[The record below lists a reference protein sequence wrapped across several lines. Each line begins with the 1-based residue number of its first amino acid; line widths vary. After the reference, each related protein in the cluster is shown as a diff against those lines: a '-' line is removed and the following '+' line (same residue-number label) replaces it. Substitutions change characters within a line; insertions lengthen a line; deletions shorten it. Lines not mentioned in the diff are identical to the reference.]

1 MKLAVTCD
9 FCGNVF
15 ERDSAFLKGKRHHF
29 CSRQCLADFSSKSR
43 NPQHY
48 ADLKDFTNMGVHM
61 AQMNRELNPTRMT
74 VETREKLRQA
84 HLNTG
89 EGKTYTK
96 VFGVHEHRVVAE
108 QILGRP
114 LRENETVHHRDGNK
128 RNNTPENLII
138 FRSQSEHA
146 KHHAEMKWFLR
157 ELVTM
162 EGGDAR

>member
-1 MKLAVTCD
+1 MSFWVNCD
-9 FCGNVF
+9 WCGKSIV
-15 ERDSAFLKGKRHHF
+15 RYPSDTKKKHQF
-29 CSRQCLADFSSKSR
+29 CSRTCRNAFSSKCTNPQRYQEYGDYSR
-43 NPQHY
+43 NSQR
-48 ADLKDFTNMGVHM
+48 LSE
-61 AQMNRELNPTRMT
+61 MNRRLNPTRMT
-74 VETREKLRQA
+74 PETREKIRQA
-84 HLNTG
+84 RLNTG

-96 VFGVHEHRVVAE
+96 IFGVHEHRVVAE

-157 ELVTM
+157 ELAM
-162 EGGDAR
+162 IEGGDAR